1 MSSAFAARVVAASTM
16 VLASACVASRPTGQP
31 PAPPEV
37 AEPAAAGAASA
48 SAAGYGV
55 IAYREV
61 GPAAAVFVLEHASCR
76 VPPTLPAGRDV
87 LLERDV
93 ARCRVRAWRGPVTL
107 ELRDVSGRWH
117 AIEPTPLADREGRL
131 ELRYAELDRQLARAG
146 ADGLDRHVALRVGRG
161 GWAGTYDLARLRRLQ
176 ADLHA
181 QWVERGR
188 GAPGLFAVRHPDHPR
203 AAVVGELAIEA
214 RLARQESDFAAVLR
228 GELAPAAFLDRH
240 VWSPLRV
247 RVAAMQG
254 AASKE
259 WGGAA
264 RPSPPS
270 GEASVSS
277 PTQSPSGDSS
287 EPPSA
292 SASSSDE
299 ADASSSPSAGRG
311 RRGGGDSG
319 GDGP

>member
-1 MSSAFAARVVAASTM
+1 ML
-16 VLASACVASRPTGQP
+16 LASACVVSRPATPP
-31 PAPPEV
+31 PARPES
-37 AEPAAAGAASA
+37 AEPVAAGASTVP
-48 SAAGYGV
+48 AAGFGV

-76 VPPTLPAGRDV
+76 VAPSLPTGRDV

-93 ARCRVRAWRGPVTL
+93 SRCRVRAWRGPVTL
-107 ELRDVSGRWH
+107 ELRDASGAWH
-117 AIEPTPLADREGRL
+117 ALEPAPVADREGRL

-146 ADGLDRHVALRVGRG
+146 AAGLDQHDAMRVGRG

-176 ADLHA
+176 GDLHA

-203 AAVVGELAIEA
+203 AAAVGELAVEA
-214 RLARQESDFAAVLR
+214 RLARQESDFAAVMR

-247 RVAAMQG
+247 RVAAMQA
-254 AASKE
+254 AAS
-259 WGGAA
+259 GVQ
-264 RPSPPS
+264 PPS
-270 GEASVSS
+270 SGSE
-277 PTQSPSGDSS
+277 PSGS
-287 EPPSA
+287 EP
-292 SASSSDE
+292 SSGD
-299 ADASSSPSAGRG
+299 ADASSSSPSTGRG
-311 RRGGGDSG
+311 RRGGGESG